1 MRRLLFLLA
10 LLACGKGTATA
21 AKPECAAN
29 ADCSGGLVCTAGSCV
44 ACATSS
50 QCDIVDLCDPVQHAC
65 GFRACWGAECQQH
78 ADCIAGDFCVQ
89 GLCLNPAVTR
99 TSGSA
104 TCAVVTCGSDRD
116 CNAGQRCNQRTFVCE
131 QDLGCLANAPCGA
144 GQVCNPAT
152 SACEAGC
159 AASSDCGSLLSCE
172 GGRCVQCA
180 KDAECG
186 PGLTCDLAA
195 GVCQGPQGCSTSRD
209 CVSPQVCDDAAKICA
224 AARGPCTSNETCGSD
239 QRCDTRTGTC
249 IDGACLA
256 DRLAPNGDSAHAFV
270 VTPGT
275 FAQLTLCSPDE
286 EDWFA
291 IDLLSGDTVQA
302 VSSADPLVSFDLS
315 LLDGA
320 GGVLDEEKVA
330 VESTVGS
337 DGRYFIRARTNDA
350 SVLYSLRVDR
360 AQGTSCAHSPLT
372 PHPDAADALAIAAG
386 NNFDF
391 AVCPT
396 EETWFL
402 LRPPAGDGVDV
413 TGSLDPT
420 AGGALDFSLIDSDG
434 ITLLDED
441 QTGSAAPHVA
451 GKPAGEQFFLRV
463 RGVLN
468 TASNRYDVTLRYT
481 LP

>member
-1 MRRLLFLLA
+1 MRLTLFLL
-10 LLACGKGTATA
+10 LLAACAKGGAPA
-21 AKPECAAN
+21 AKPECASN
-29 ADCSGGLVCTAGSCV
+29 ADCSDGLVCAAGSCI
-44 ACATSS
+44 ACSTSS
-50 QCDIVDLCDPVQHAC
+50 QCDIVDLCDPVQHSC
-65 GFRACWGAECQQH
+65 GFRACWGAECKQH
-78 ADCIAGDFCVQ
+78 ADCSVGDFCVQ
-89 GLCLNPAVTR
+89 GLCLNPGVAR
-99 TSGSA
+99 TSEGE

-116 CNAGQRCNQRTFVCE
+116 CNVGQRCNQRTFVCE

-144 GQVCNPAT
+144 GQVCNPAAST
-152 SACEAGC
+152 CEAGC
-159 AASSDCGSLLSCE
+159 ATSQECGSLLTCE
-172 GGRCVQCA
+172 GGRCVQCS
-180 KDAECG
+180 KDADCG
-186 PGLTCDLAA
+186 PGLSCDVAA
-195 GVCQGPQGCSTSRD
+195 GVCQGPSGCSTSRD

-224 AARGPCTSNETCGSD
+224 APRGPCTSNETCGSD

-249 IDGACLA
+249 IDGACLP
-256 DRLAPNGDSAHAFV
+256 DRLAPNGDAAHGFV
-270 VTPGT
+270 VTEGT
-275 FAQLTLCSPDE
+275 FASLTLCSPEE

-302 VSSADPLVSFDLS
+302 VSSVDPLVSFDLS
-315 LLDGA
+315 LLDAA
-320 GGVLDEEKVA
+320 GQLLDEKKAA
-330 VESTVGS
+330 VESAVGS

-350 SVLYSLRVDR
+350 SALYSLRVDR
-360 AQGTSCAHSPLT
+360 AQGTACAHSPLT
-372 PHPDAADALAIAAG
+372 PHPDAADALAIGAG

-420 AGGALDFSLIDSDG
+420 AGGALDFSLFDSDG
-434 ITLLDED
+434 ITLIADD

-451 GKPAGEQFFLRV
+451 GKPTGEQLFLRV
-463 RGVLN
+463 RGVPS